1 MKKRVADIV
10 MDVLV
15 ENGITDCFTVV
26 GGGAMHLD
34 NALVLCND
42 INKVFN
48 HHEQAC
54 SMAAE
59 GYAKACGKMA
69 AVCVTSGPGALNTL
83 NGVEGAYVDNV
94 PMIIIAGH
102 PRWNTTVNASGLN
115 LRYRGVQEYDIIP
128 SVKGMTKYANMVVD
142 PLSIKREVQKAI
154 DIANEGRKGP
164 SWLSIPLDVQSHLV
178 ETEDLYPIVNIE
190 KPNYNFDN
198 SKIKKL
204 NKLIHEAARPVILA
218 GSGIRTGDAIEEFR
232 SWVTYMGI
240 PVVSGALLPDIM
252 CEGTPLFYGTSGSVG
267 ERRGNFI
274 LQNSDLIIAIGNSLA
289 LKQTGFNQEAF
300 APKATIVMVDAGE
313 DEFKKPG
320 TRVDVAIFCDAKTFI
335 TTAKEKINPWTR
347 NDKWIEYCDSILNV
361 LGDIDDI
368 PECKHSERVP
378 NGLFWKYLNKS
389 MPDNTMVA
397 LGNSSS
403 VVGRLQHSIRKPNQ
417 RVIVNYNSGS
427 MGDDLPEALG
437 MCVSGAKEVICVTG
451 DGSIMMNLQELQT
464 IRYHNYNIKI
474 VIFSNEGYG
483 AIRQTNKAFFD
494 GLYVG
499 CDENSGIS
507 LPDFSKIAAA
517 FEMPY
522 LKCKNVG
529 QIEESVNWILNNDGP
544 VILEIEQRIDDPV
557 LPKVMSKMNE
567 DGSFFTPPL
576 HDMYPLLSDEQMA
589 RLMVP
594 SDG

>member
-10 MDVLV
+10 MDILV
-15 ENGITDCFTVV
+15 DNGITDCFTVV

-34 NALVLCND
+34 NALALRKD

-54 SMAAE
+54 AMAAE

-94 PMIIIAGH
+94 PMIVISGH
-102 PRWNTTVNASGLN
+102 PRWNTTVNSTGLN

-128 SVKGMTKYANMVVD
+128 SVKGMTKYANMVID
-142 PLSIKREVQKAI
+142 PLSIKQEMQKAI
-154 DIANEGRKGP
+154 NIANEGRKGP
-164 SWLSIPLDVQSHLV
+164 TWLSIPLDVQSQIV
-178 ETEDLYPIVNIE
+178 ETEDLYPVVAIE
-190 KPNYNFDN
+190 KPNYNFDDSRIN
-198 SKIKKL
+198 KL
-204 NKLIHEAARPVILA
+204 NGLIRKAKRPVILA
-218 GSGIRTGDAIEEFR
+218 GSGIRTGNAIEEFR
-232 SWVTYMGI
+232 KWTSYMGM

-274 LQNSDLIIAIGNSLA
+274 LQNADLIIAIGNSLA

-300 APKATIVMVDAGE
+300 APNATIVMVDAGE

-320 TRVDVAIFCDAKTFI
+320 TRVDVDIFCDAKSFLATALNKI
-335 TTAKEKINPWTR
+335 TQWEKN
-347 NDKWIEYCDSILNV
+347 NDWISYCDSIADV
-361 LGDIDDI
+361 LGNIDSI
-368 PECKHSERVP
+368 PKCDDSERVP
-378 NGLFWKYLNKS
+378 NSLFWKIIRDAMNE
-389 MPDNTMVA
+389 NTMVA
-397 LGNSSS
+397 LGNSSC
-403 VVGRLQHSIRKPNQ
+403 VCGGLQHSIKKKDQ

-427 MGDDLPEALG
+427 MGDDLPEAIG
-437 MCVSGAKEVICVTG
+437 MYVSGAKEVVCVTG

-464 IRYHNYNIKI
+464 IRYHNYNIKV

-483 AIRQTNKAFFD
+483 AIRQTNKNFFD

-499 CDENSGIS
+499 CDKDSGIS
-507 LPDFSKIAAA
+507 LPDFSKVAAA
-517 FEMPY
+517 FNMPY

-529 QIEESVNWILNNDGP
+529 QLEESIDWLLGNEGPLILD
-544 VILEIEQRIDDPV
+544 IEQKIDDPV
-557 LPKVMSKMNE
+557 MPKVMSKMNE
-567 DGSFFTPPL
+567 DGSFYTPPL
-576 HDMYPLLSDEQMA
+576 HDMYPYISEEQMKQ
-589 RLMVP
+589 LMIF
-594 SDG
+594 